1 MAKNDL
7 LLHEQSVTADLIRS
21 KKGRQRIT
29 FVTAYDF
36 PTAKLADEAG
46 FDLILVGDTLAEVVL
61 GHETTLPVTFE
72 GMLHHTC
79 AVRRA
84 IKRALLVAD
93 LPYGTYHVSE
103 EDALRCA
110 VRFVKEGGAQ
120 AVKLE
125 GGGQN
130 RARLIRRMVDA
141 EIPMMGHIGLT
152 PQSVHRMGGYKV
164 QGRIVSQIER
174 LIEDAMALDK
184 AGVFAIVLEGMPREV
199 AKIITEQV
207 SVPTLGIGAGPDC
220 DGQVLVL
227 NDLVGLTFKRPAK
240 FVRQYM
246 KGAAEIATALARFK
260 VDVEAVR
267 YPGDGESYHLPAE
280 LRLGLPAILRR
291 MKNSE
296 SNRTGQGFPAP

>member
-1 MAKNDL
+1 MATNGL
-7 LLHEQSVTADLIRS
+7 SPHGQGVTSDLIRS

-29 FVTAYDF
+29 FITAYDF

-61 GHETTLPVTFE
+61 GHETTLPITFE

-79 AVRRA
+79 AARRA
-84 IKRALLVAD
+84 IKRVLLVAD
-93 LPYGTYHVSE
+93 LPYGTYQDGE

-125 GGGQN
+125 GGQK

-164 QGRIVSQIER
+164 QGRITPQIER
-174 LIEDAMALDK
+174 LVEDAVALDN
-184 AGVFAIVLEGMPREV
+184 AGVFAIVLEGIPREV

-207 SVPTLGIGAGPDC
+207 SAPTLGIGAGPDC

-227 NDLVGLTFKRPAK
+227 NDLLGLTFKPPAK

-246 KGAAEIATALARFK
+246 NGAAEIVSALARFK
-260 VDVEAVR
+260 SDVESGA
-267 YPGDGESYHLPAE
+267 YPGDAESYHLSATLRSE
-280 LRLGLPAILRR
+280 LPFIVNRIRSRDNTHGNPGL
-291 MKNSE
+291 
-296 SNRTGQGFPAP
+296 AP